1 MADLEFFL
9 DPVCPFAWV
18 TSRWVTEV
26 QSQRN
31 YDVTW
36 RFISLRVINENLTA
50 DWYTDAY
57 KAMHQAG
64 LYGLRV
70 ADEARLT
77 MDNEAVGAVYT
88 AFGTAI
94 HKDKRI
100 ELLRDDPVA
109 FSKDV
114 LAAVGLP
121 VELADAALDES
132 HDAYIRADGAL
143 ALERTGKDVG
153 TPILTFRAGQ
163 ADEGSFFG
171 PVISKAPQGAQ
182 ALALWDAV
190 ETLAITPGLSELKRS
205 NRAPLDFD

>member
-26 QSQRN
+26 QSHRD
-31 YDVTW
+31 YEVAW

-50 DWYTDAY
+50 DWYTDGY

-77 MDNEAVGAVYT
+77 LDNDAVGAVYT

-100 ELLRDDPVA
+100 ALLRDDPVA
-109 FSKDV
+109 FAKDV
-114 LAAVGLP
+114 LSAAGLP
-121 VELADAALDES
+121 VGLADAALDES
-132 HDAYIRADGAL
+132 HDAYIRADSAL
-143 ALERTGKDVG
+143 ALERTGQDVG
-153 TPILTFRAGQ
+153 TPIMTFRPGQ
-163 ADEGSFFG
+163 PDEGSFFG
-171 PVISKAPQGAQ
+171 PVISKAPRGEQ

-190 ETLAITPGLSELKRS
+190 ATLATTPGLSELKRS